1 MAVPKHIGAWES
13 GKGGGDSLSPT
24 VLHASSGPEVL
35 LPSDSVATDSQ
46 FVKQGDDLL
55 LITPDGGVI
64 LVKDYFLSEPPPILT
79 TPNGG
84 RLTPDLVASFTPP
97 EASGQ
102 YAQAS
107 GLDAGEAIGQVTSLV
122 GKAYAVRINGTR
134 VLLSA
139 GDSVYQGDVVETA
152 DGGAINMLFI
162 DKTTF
167 ALGADAR
174 LALDE
179 MVFDP
184 NTHDGS
190 SSFSILKG
198 VFVFSSGQ
206 IAKFNYENMIV
217 KTTIATIGIR
227 GTKVAGEVKTP
238 GEVSTFTVIEGEI
251 VVRTD
256 AGFVVM
262 SEANETTFV
271 TAFSAQPSESVVLD
285 ESQLDFVYRQVKGIS
300 NGYFQ
305 AKGID
310 KGNDAS
316 GEGVGESGGSEG
328 GGDVGGDGEGGDNGS
343 GEGGGEGNGEG
354 SGEGEPSIE
363 ELAGLAPA
371 AGDEGEG
378 DGGSEGGGE
387 GDSLVVGPVNLPPS
401 GDSELFSA
409 NFDTGGGGSGEGGG
423 GSQNPGGGDDP
434 DGGTGEGDSQVVAT
448 NQTITGN
455 DENNT
460 LIGGPE
466 DDNIDGGG
474 GDDNIDG
481 GAGNDT
487 LNGGDGDDTLTGGD
501 GDDVVN
507 GGVGADVFIA
517 ASGAGNDSYD
527 GGEGIDTI
535 KFTSAIEPVTVN
547 LQTGELQL
555 GSSFGAEIDIDVIK
569 NVENVVGGQAG
580 DIITGND
587 DANVLNGGAGDGND
601 TISGLGGN
609 DAIVGDAG
617 NDTLDGGT
625 GNDAIVG
632 GAGNDTLDGGEGNDL
647 LSGGDGN
654 DSLEGGDGDDTLEG
668 GPGSDLLEGGA
679 GDDDYLYVVN
689 TDSGPG
695 SVPNDDEINDAS
707 GDQDLIFISGVDEG
721 FTQLGGA
728 NRIDDDLVLDLD
740 GGSIT
745 IRDHFNGRRVESVG
759 FDFGGVTGRK
769 LTLATTLVGN
779 DDSELIVGT
788 DNAETLDGG
797 GGDDLLF
804 GGGGDDVFVSG
815 AGNDFYDGGDGFD
828 ELNFAAVSGD
838 LTIDMA
844 AGTVVETLAVFD
856 VSLS

>member
-1 MAVPKHIGAWES
+1 MAVPEHISAWES

-24 VLHASSGPEVL
+24 VLHASSEPEVL
-35 LPSDSVATDSQ
+35 LPSDAAATDSQ

-55 LITPDGGVI
+55 LIAPDGGVI
-64 LVKDYFLSEPPPILT
+64 LVKDYFLSDPPPVLT

-84 RLTPDLVASFTPP
+84 RLSSELVASFTPP
-97 EASGQ
+97 EATGQ

-107 GLDAGEAIGQVTSLV
+107 GLETGEAIGQVTSLV
-122 GKAYAVRINGTR
+122 GNAYAVRIDGTR

-271 TAFSAQPSESVVLD
+271 TAFSAQPSESVILD
-285 ESQLDFVYRQVKGIS
+285 ASQLDFAYQQVKVIS

-305 AKGID
+305 AKGTD
-310 KGNDAS
+310 SGNDPSGEGGGESGGDAGGEGGDDGS
-316 GEGVGESGGSEG
+316 GEGVGE
-328 GGDVGGDGEGGDNGS
+328 
-343 GEGGGEGNGEG
+343 GNGEG
-354 SGEGEPSIE
+354 DGEGEPSVE

-371 AGDEGEG
+371 SGDEGEG
-378 DGGSEGGGE
+378 DGGGEGGGE
-387 GDSLVVGPVNLPPS
+387 GEGFVEVAFNPS
-401 GDSELFSA
+401 SPGGNALFKS

-423 GSQNPGGGDDP
+423 GSQGLGGDDDP
-434 DGGTGEGDSQVVAT
+434 DGGTGEGGSQVVAT
-448 NQTITGN
+448 NQSITGS
-455 DENNT
+455 DGDDT
-460 LIGGPE
+460 LIGGA
-466 DDNIDGGG
+466 

-501 GDDVVN
+501 GEDVVN
-507 GGVGADVFIA
+507 GGVGADVLIA
-517 ASGAGNDSYD
+517 ASGAGNDTYD

-535 KFTSAIEPVTVN
+535 KFT
-547 LQTGELQL
+547 
-555 GSSFGAEIDIDVIK
+555 
-569 NVENVVGGQAG
+569 
-580 DIITGND
+580 
-587 DANVLNGGAGDGND
+587 
-601 TISGLGGN
+601 
-609 DAIVGDAG
+609 
-617 NDTLDGGT
+617 
-625 GNDAIVG
+625 
-632 GAGNDTLDGGEGNDL
+632 
-647 LSGGDGN
+647 
-654 DSLEGGDGDDTLEG
+654 
-668 GPGSDLLEGGA
+668 
-679 GDDDYLYVVN
+679 
-689 TDSGPG
+689 
-695 SVPNDDEINDAS
+695 
-707 GDQDLIFISGVDEG
+707 
-721 FTQLGGA
+721 
-728 NRIDDDLVLDLD
+728 
-740 GGSIT
+740 
-745 IRDHFNGRRVESVG
+745 
-759 FDFGGVTGRK
+759 
-769 LTLATTLVGN
+769 
-779 DDSELIVGT
+779 
-788 DNAETLDGG
+788 
-797 GGDDLLF
+797 
-804 GGGGDDVFVSG
+804 
-815 AGNDFYDGGDGFD
+815 
-828 ELNFAAVSGD
+828 
-838 LTIDMA
+838 
-844 AGTVVETLAVFD
+844 
-856 VSLS
+856 